1 MDGIYLINKPTG
13 ITSRDLVDGLGR
25 KFSTKKVGHTGTLD
39 PFADGLM
46 ILTVGKAT
54 KAGMFLE
61 ALDKRY
67 EATLK
72 LGAKTDT
79 GDLTGTV
86 IETTPL
92 IDLYEQFVNDTLESF
107 IGESTQIPPMYSA
120 IKQNGVPLYELAREG
135 KTVPREPRKIQI
147 FEIKLIAL
155 TKDSIRFSVRC
166 SKGTYI
172 RTLGEDIAA
181 KFGLVGH
188 LTSLTRIAIG
198 QYKLA
203 AAKTIDKVT
212 TDHKLTVYQALSF
225 IDQVMIKD
233 PIQIKAI
240 MDGKPFMIQHPKPR
254 LLLLDGQQQV
264 LAIYDRFEGHVF
276 KPVRGLF

>member
-72 LGAKTDT
+72 LGTKTDT

-203 AAKTIDKVT
+203 AAKTIDQVT

-254 LLLLDGQQQV
+254 LLLLDGQQHV

>member
-72 LGAKTDT
+72 LGTKTDT

-147 FEIKLIAL
+147 FEVKLIAL

-203 AAKTIDKVT
+203 AAKTIDQVT

-233 PIQIKAI
+233 PVQIKAI

-254 LLLLDGQQQV
+254 LLLLDGQQHV